1 MVNLNNYII
10 EKLIIGKNIIHKKEK
25 IHPKDVSEMKLSW
38 VTDANFQIMN
48 ITQHKSSFSNMVK
61 FKKENKSINSIIN
74 RKYSKYTLL
83 GKFLEAIVLEWDEL
97 IQGLKNKIIE
107 TKPFKD
113 TENQIDVYI
122 YDAWKHK
129 KYYTI
134 SLWSVDTQQQ
144 ILAHFTHYLNL
155 YNISY

>member
-1 MVNLNNYII
+1 MKNLNNYIT
-10 EKLIIGKNIIHKKEK
+10 EKLVIGKNIIHKKEK
-25 IHPKDVSEMKLSW
+25 ISPKNVSEMKLSW

-74 RKYSKYTLL
+74 RKYSKHTLL

-107 TKPFKD
+107 IKPFKD

-129 KYYTI
+129 KYYAI
-134 SLWSVDTQQQ
+134 SLWSGDTEQQ

-155 YNISY
+155 YNISH